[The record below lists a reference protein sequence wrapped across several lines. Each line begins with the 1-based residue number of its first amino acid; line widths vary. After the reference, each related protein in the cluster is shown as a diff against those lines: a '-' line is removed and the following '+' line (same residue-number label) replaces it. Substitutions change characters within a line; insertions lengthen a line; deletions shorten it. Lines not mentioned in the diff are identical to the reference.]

1 MKLDIFTLCDAA
13 TIEAG
18 KMNLLGSFNTIF
30 AREVPAV
37 HPSCALAI
45 KLRFDQIESGIKQVK
60 ITFIDADGKEVMPSI
75 EGTIQVNA
83 KPQFST
89 STAQAVVNIQSL
101 TLERFGEYS
110 IHLAI
115 DGRLEGQTPVYMS
128 RIEDGETTGST

>member
-1 MKLDIFTLCDAA
+1 
-13 TIEAG
+13 
-18 KMNLLGSFNTIF
+18 MNLLGSFNTIF